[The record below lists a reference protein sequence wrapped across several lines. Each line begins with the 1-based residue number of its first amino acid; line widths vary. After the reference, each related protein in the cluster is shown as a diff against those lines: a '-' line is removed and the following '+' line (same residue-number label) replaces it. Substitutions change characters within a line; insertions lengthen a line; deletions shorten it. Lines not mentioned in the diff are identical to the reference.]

1 MRCSGGRSRLP
12 HSWLADG
19 RCLFDVLGP
28 GFTSVYVDDAAGAV
42 ATLLTAARDRG
53 IPTTA
58 VRVDR
63 LDPNTRIALVRPD
76 HVVAWRSSDACGDP
90 QHVVAAV
97 VGAAV
102 PVDPASATL
111 R

>member
-1 MRCSGGRSRLP
+1 M
-12 HSWLADG
+12 
-19 RCLFDVLGP
+19 LGP
-28 GFTSVYVDDAAGAV
+28 GFTIVYVDDAAADA

-58 VRVDR
+58 VRGDR
-63 LDPNTRIALVRPD
+63 LDPITRIALVRLD
-76 HVVAWRSSDACGDP
+76 HVVAWRSSDACWDP
-90 QHVVAAV
+90 KHVAAV